1 MFQGFSPETI
11 EFLWGIRFNNEKTW
25 FEAHKPD
32 YLKYLYQPMK
42 ELGADVQ
49 GKLLERFPKS
59 QLNLKIS
66 RIYRDARRLFGRG
79 PYKDHLWLTL
89 FRWDGGEEG
98 ARPALWFEITPDE
111 WSYGMGFWCAKAA
124 VMEQHRARMDR
135 DYKPL
140 LKLATAW
147 ISRMSLSWRGQN
159 TLEKS
164 RLLIPSSPIGTTKNP
179 CPSAVPVPWTKDS
192 TPLPWWTP
200 WWTASPFSCPTM
212 TTSQPCGRMGRS
224 LDGPDQF
231 LLFPNL
237 SRSPSY
243 PKEGLLD
250 IWSQDL
256 MGVAG
261 DMAAQVHRAGQPG
274 DVGAAGVD
282 GHPKGGC
289 GPPQSLWAN
298 A

>member
-98 ARPALWFEITPDE
+98 ARPGRCGSRSPPT
-111 WSYGMGFWCAKAA
+111 SG
-124 VMEQHRARMDR
+124 
-135 DYKPL
+135 
-140 LKLATAW
+140 ATAW
-147 ISRMSLSWRGQN
+147 ASGAPKRRSWNSTAPG
-159 TLEKS
+159 
-164 RLLIPSSPIGTTKNP
+164 
-179 CPSAVPVPWTKDS
+179 WTG
-192 TPLPWWTP
+192 
-200 WWTASPFSCPTM
+200 TASPC
-212 TTSQPCGRMGRS
+212 
-224 LDGPDQF
+224 
-231 LLFPNL
+231 
-237 SRSPSY
+237 
-243 PKEGLLD
+243 
-250 IWSQDL
+250 
-256 MGVAG
+256 
-261 DMAAQVHRAGQPG
+261 
-274 DVGAAGVD
+274 
-282 GHPKGGC
+282 
-289 GPPQSLWAN
+289 
-298 A
+298 